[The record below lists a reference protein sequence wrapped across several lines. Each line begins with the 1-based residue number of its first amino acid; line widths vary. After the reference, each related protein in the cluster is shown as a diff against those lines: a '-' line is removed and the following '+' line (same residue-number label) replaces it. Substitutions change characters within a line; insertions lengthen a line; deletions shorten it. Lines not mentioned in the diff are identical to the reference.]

1 MKRVVLAALL
11 VALVALVVA
20 GQHVW
25 AGIMK
30 RPPWTT
36 ELVLAALPAL
46 PWTQMPS
53 SPSIHVELPFGFHAR
68 GAPARVVDG
77 VTHLHYGFGDYRTQ
91 HPLGGGTTHQPLQ
104 VDVVVAPERAP
115 LQGRFFNSAAFV
127 AIGGGEPD
135 RVDAGDVVV
144 EHYDRTDRSAA
155 LRAVVV
161 IDLDQRLRIE
171 VVDQLQRFDE
181 AGLAAFALRTH
192 AAMRFAT
199 SRISHNRSAAGSV
212 DPT

>member
-1 MKRVVLAALL
+1 MKRVVFAVLL

-53 SPSIHVELPFGFHAR
+53 PPSIHVELPFGFHDR
-68 GAPARVVDG
+68 GVDAARVGDG
-77 VTHLHYGFGDYRTQ
+77 VTHLPYGFGDYRTQ

-104 VDVVVAPERAP
+104 VDVVVAPELEP

-127 AIGGGEPD
+127 AIGGGKPD
-135 RVDAGDVVV
+135 RVDAGNVVV

-161 IDLDQRLRIE
+161 IDLDKRLRIE

-181 AGLAAFALRTH
+181 AGLAAFALRAH
-192 AAMRFAT
+192 
-199 SRISHNRSAAGSV
+199 GSV
-212 DPT
+212 RRANAR